1 MEEGRRREAE
11 VHQGAG
17 SILEKSDLEKSEK
30 EELRADG
37 EALRRARTLERQ
49 VSAFKRHCPTRDRQR
64 EPLRDSV
71 CLQQA
76 CTYGNHTS

>member
-1 MEEGRRREAE
+1 MEEGRGREAE

-49 VSAFKRHCPTRDRQR
+49 VSAFERHWPHERRAKRTFERQCL
-64 EPLRDSV
+64 PSTGIYLR
-71 CLQQA
+71 
-76 CTYGNHTS
+76 